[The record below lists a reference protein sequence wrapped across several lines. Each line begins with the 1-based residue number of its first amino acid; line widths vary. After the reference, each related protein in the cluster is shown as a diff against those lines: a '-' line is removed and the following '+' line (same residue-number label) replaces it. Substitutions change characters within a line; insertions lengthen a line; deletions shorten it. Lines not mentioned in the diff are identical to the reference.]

1 MPVSHVVKG
10 LLVGA
15 AALTLAV
22 TGVTTASAAPPDLVN
37 RGLYAA
43 VGDSFAAGVGNP
55 TLPGAGA
62 SLRSADAYPVLLA
75 GKANKVT
82 FLAASGAT
90 TATVL
95 AQVPYVPGGARQIT
109 VTVGGND
116 IGFASLAIACAGG
129 LQTTACTTAQAA
141 AQAGLRALPGNLM
154 AVIAALHT
162 QAPAAHIYV
171 TGYPL
176 LFQPQM
182 SSSGPSCP
190 LPYDPK
196 ALATADQITATL
208 NGVINGV
215 VSGVGQAGSVVTYVD
230 VTGGDAFGG
239 HGLCDGAASYIFPPT
254 FAPGTSVPMPSSL
267 HPTPAGQMA
276 YAEAIVDVGFRTAAL
291 DPFFSSDHER
301 STGTDWGTR
310 GESGHVGKP

>member
-1 MPVSHVVKG
+1 MPVYQVLKG
-10 LLVGA
+10 LLAGA

-22 TGVTTASAAPPDLVN
+22 TGVTTASAAQPVLVN

-75 GKANKVT
+75 GKATKVT

-116 IGFASLAIACAGG
+116 FGFVSLAMGCAGG
-129 LQTTACTTAQAA
+129 LQTPSCSA
-141 AQAGLRALPGNLM
+141 AQSAARAGQQALPVNLTG
-154 AVIAALHT
+154 VITALHA

-182 SSSGPSCP
+182 TISGPSCP
-190 LPYDPK
+190 LPYAAT
-196 ALATADQITATL
+196 ALAAADQITATL
-208 NGVINGV
+208 NGVIAGV
-215 VSGVGQAGSVVTYVD
+215 VSGVDSTGSVVTYVD
-230 VTGGDAFGG
+230 VTGRDAFGG

-254 FAPGTSVPMPSSL
+254 FDPGTSVPMPSSL

-276 YAEAIVDVGFRTAAL
+276 YAEAIVDAGFRTAAL
-291 DPFFSSDHER
+291 
-301 STGTDWGTR
+301 
-310 GESGHVGKP
+310 